1 MKKKATASVLAAVL
15 AISVIPVTA
24 PAKEVSAENTE
35 QREYGVPG
43 EDYVDGQVI
52 VRLREEPE
60 AMKREKRSGSVLDQ
74 YETESLIDLENI
86 TASRQT
92 SASASARS
100 RTGISA
106 DEIVLVTGENDPGAG
121 RGSQGSICRA

>member
-74 YETESLIDLENI
+74 YETDPSLIWKTSQLLVRHQRQLGKEPDWHI
-86 TASRQT
+86 SR
-92 SASASARS
+92 
-100 RTGISA
+100 
-106 DEIVLVTGENDPGAG
+106 
-121 RGSQGSICRA
+121 